1 MIVENSAIEIVLPTS
16 GRFLE
21 MAVYSALV
29 QGREASIRGI
39 DGDRIPSHLRK
50 LSQIVGYNI
59 EINDRDV
66 ELRKSSDPRN
76 ATTNST
82 LISKHNG
89 LANLLILARHGVG
102 MDSDLSDNLRR
113 DYETEL
119 LMLRRFGF
127 SLVER
132 ESTYAPVLSPPSHI
146 KYTLPPKNY
155 HILDLLILSVL
166 ATGCEVELH
175 ADHELDFSDWGVLTD
190 IGVDISRV
198 AQDEE
203 EDELARRLRRA
214 RKAVAEE
221 YCYTIRKI
229 DIAENIDVVLPCDHL
244 LGMFVAGL
252 FILSGNGSVRLTR
265 LPRTASVA
273 SISKALARMGVETAI
288 QDDKSI
294 DDYPASTMTVSPG
307 ELIGKRF
314 GGGVIRSCPELLFL
328 LGPLGMIADGKT
340 VIRDLPFGSAL
351 WRERVG
357 FVRETLEACGARIGE
372 VEDGLVVEGGGDLMM
387 MTYFETGDRL
397 CDLMQ
402 SMLTLALP
410 HHSSFRP
417 PAESTTSA
425 ISRLYN
431 RLVAAVA

>member
-1 MIVENSAIEIVLPTS
+1 
-16 GRFLE
+16 
-21 MAVYSALV
+21 
-29 QGREASIRGI
+29 
-39 DGDRIPSHLRK
+39 
-50 LSQIVGYNI
+50 
-59 EINDRDV
+59 
-66 ELRKSSDPRN
+66 
-76 ATTNST
+76 
-82 LISKHNG
+82 
-89 LANLLILARHGVG
+89 
-102 MDSDLSDNLRR
+102 
-113 DYETEL
+113 
-119 LMLRRFGF
+119 
-127 SLVER
+127 
-132 ESTYAPVLSPPSHI
+132 
-146 KYTLPPKNY
+146 
-155 HILDLLILSVL
+155 
-166 ATGCEVELH
+166 VELH
-175 ADHELDFSDWGVLTD
+175 SDHELDFSDWSILAD
-190 IGVDISRV
+190 IGIDISRV
-198 AQDEE
+198 AQDDE
-203 EDELARRLRRA
+203 EDELARRLRRV
-214 RKAVAEE
+214 RKIVVEE
-221 YCYTIRKI
+221 HCYTIRKI
-229 DIAENIDVVLPCDHL
+229 DIAESIDIVLPGDHH

-273 SISKALARMGVETAI
+273 SIFKALARMGMDTAI

-294 DDYPASTMTVSPG
+294 DDYLASSD
-307 ELIGKRF
+307 LKGKRF
-314 GGGVIRSCPELLFL
+314 GGDVIRSCPELLFL

-402 SMLTLALP
+402 SMLSLALP

-417 PAESTTSA
+417 PAESATSA